1 MLQSMRVTKR
11 QTQFSDWAIATKHK
25 TVLGS
30 TPKEH
35 THDSFFLNCPL
46 PSNTPRGQLLSCFK
60 SFIIKKLKP
69 LRTHQRIHLKMCKS
83 YDLRVGRGYSQAPTP
98 LSQHAV
104 LSLCGGL
111 TVLCWVEMW
120 LAVTQIDLYTSGTR
134 AGQKLNFCL
143 LIWHQ
148 LRPIKSFAVTCIM

>member
-69 LRTHQRIHLKMCKS
+69 LRTHQRIHLKLCKS

-120 LAVTQIDLYTSGTR
+120 LAVTQIDLYTSGTW
-134 AGQKLNFCL
+134 AGQKQHFCL